1 MEDDKLK
8 EGETFI
14 RVCPHTKQLVLAQ
27 YVKGGIIDLHN
38 ETIEEDLKE
47 VKEFFNKHINN

>member
-14 RVCPHTKQLVLAQ
+14 RICPHTKQLVLAQ